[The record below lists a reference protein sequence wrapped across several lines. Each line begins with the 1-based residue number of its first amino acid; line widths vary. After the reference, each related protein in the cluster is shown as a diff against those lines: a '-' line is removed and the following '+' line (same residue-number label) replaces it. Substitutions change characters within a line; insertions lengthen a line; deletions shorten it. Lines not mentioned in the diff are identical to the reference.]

1 MGTTSVEI
9 IGLPGSGKSTLIK
22 DLENRNIFDKYVFK
36 KNNLLK
42 ERIKLIIDTTYDFF
56 LILIILEFFIDE
68 LHLKSL
74 ITITK
79 RIIKLNLA
87 LFNSK
92 KTSLKIN
99 KNNLHESLIHLAINF
114 NKKSIYKLNKYLFK
128 IYRAEKIKLIY
139 LKITP
144 EEALLRMTNRGDKIE
159 NLKSHLYQRYI
170 KSTNLYNELIK
181 IISKE
186 NKNNIF
192 IIDSKEKFE
201 SYEELINWL
210 NSA

>member
-1 MGTTSVEI
+1 MGITSVEI

-22 DLENRNIFDKYVFK
+22 ALEKSNIFEKNVVK
-36 KNNLLK
+36 KNNLLIEK
-42 ERIKLIIDTTYDFF
+42 VKLIIDITYDFF
-56 LILIILEFFIDE
+56 LILFILEFFIDE

-74 ITITK
+74 ITIIK

-99 KNNLHESLIHLAINF
+99 KSNLHESLIHLAINF
-114 NKKSIYKLNKYLFK
+114 DKKSIYKLKKYLFK

-170 KSTNLYNELIK
+170 KSTKLYNELIK
-181 IISKE
+181 NISKK
-186 NKNNIF
+186 NKNNVF
-192 IIDSKEKFE
+192 IIDSNEKFE
-201 SYEELINWL
+201 SYEKLINWL
-210 NSA
+210 NSV